1 MCFGISSPFV
11 YNAKIRTFFDMAKFL
26 TYFNILK
33 IRDVSRET
41 SVKQKRQKQP
51 PEGAGAAPAAP
62 KQHTQGAGRGT
73 PTHTTTDGTAPLNA
87 KRPKPHRRTQSHSP
101 PLPPQGG
108 KVADDQPK
116 SRPPGTQSQKERQQ
130 GTPPSQKERQTAI
143 ATRPKAPKHG
153 ERRGTPHKTQQP

>member
-41 SVKQKRQKQP
+41 SVKQKQQQTP
-51 PEGAGAAPAAP
+51 PRGAGAAPAAP

-73 PTHTTTDGTAPLNA
+73 PTHATTTGTAPLNA
-87 KRPKPHRRTQSHSP
+87 KRPKPHSRTQSHSP
-101 PLPPQGG
+101 PPPPQGG
-108 KVADDQPK
+108 KVAEDQLK
-116 SRPPGTQSQKERQQ
+116 SRPQGTQSPKERQQ
-130 GTPPSQKERQTAI
+130 GTPPSPKERQTAT
-143 ATRPKAPKHG
+143 ATRPKAQKHG
-153 ERRGTPHKTQQP
+153 ERRGTPHKTLQP